1 MNEPYP
7 LHLCVFVLTYLYRF
21 LLRDVTSMP
30 LTLTSRLRIPKCVS
44 ASIRCPG
51 WILGCTF
58 RSRCKNEDPY
68 LGLHS
73 CLSLYLQQ
81 PVPVI
86 VNSSSQSQD
95 FTRLHCGY
103 LIGKN
108 TYLSH
113 SFSWSTEPK
122 PPPSLRK
129 SGRRGISAPSSRR
142 RT

>member
-1 MNEPYP
+1 M
-7 LHLCVFVLTYLYRF
+7 CVRTHVSLSL

-58 RSRCKNEDPY
+58 RSRCKN
-68 LGLHS
+68 
-73 CLSLYLQQ
+73 
-81 PVPVI
+81 
-86 VNSSSQSQD
+86 SQD